1 MLINNRDRKR
11 EAETRS
17 FTDRL
22 CGKKRFKNF
31 CLNFFRNSR
40 TAVRYS
46 KFNSWPHNLA
56 VDFHP
61 FLRLILNGTGPY
73 SGPTATQ
80 RRFRDVLLM
89 ISVAAVALAAAIALA
104 NAEECRQGSPGA
116 GGAPCTS
123 NVIIGTADTG
133 CGPSQCAKATE
144 AEATTWITA
153 NAGALPWDI
162 IDTCQRRYND
172 TPTAVH
178 ARSVANCL
186 CVETKLRLTRK
197 ILNGGK

>member
-1 MLINNRDRKR
+1 MVERAGFISLYGLPHLSM
-11 EAETRS
+11 E
-17 FTDRL
+17 
-22 CGKKRFKNF
+22 GKLYKPGDYYDHEDYIAPKMQER
-31 CLNFFRNSR
+31 
-40 TAVRYS
+40 V
-46 KFNSWPHNLA
+46 
-56 VDFHP
+56 
-61 FLRLILNGTGPY
+61 RLILRRIGPY
-73 SGPTATQ
+73 SGPHAAR

-123 NVIIGTADTG
+123 NVIIGPTDTG